1 MKRERQRQKSEKATA
16 KRENRAQREAPTG
29 DTVRVAT
36 REDLDGYGLERNTE
50 DESEEPGGA
59 AASRERN

>member
-16 KRENRAQREAPTG
+16 KRDNRAQREAPTG

-36 REDLDGYGLERNTE
+36 REDLEGYGLENTSD
-50 DESEEPGGA
+50 DENDEASGA
-59 AASRERN
+59 AARERS

>member
-16 KRENRAQREAPTG
+16 KRENRAQRETPTG

-36 REDLDGYGLERNTE
+36 REDLDGYGLESHSA
-50 DESEEPGGA
+50 DESNEASG
-59 AASRERN
+59 AASRERS

>member
-16 KRENRAQREAPTG
+16 KRDNRAQREAPTG

-36 REDLDGYGLERNTE
+36 REDLEGYGLENNSDDDSNE
-50 DESEEPGGA
+50 ASG
-59 AASRERN
+59 AASRERS